1 MPTLHDEMV
10 PTDINTPTPPDEPRA
25 APLVVP
31 KPQQSISV
39 ASVVQA
45 DPSPTLPTAPPV
57 QEAPIPKAA
66 GGNLT
71 LQGTEGRPVQAV
83 PMQQSQ
89 SAPQVLSPI
98 STLKTG

>member
-25 APLVVP
+25 APLAVP

-39 ASVVQA
+39 ATTVQA
-45 DPSPTLPTAPPV
+45 DPQPNIPTAPPV
-57 QEAPIPKAA
+57 QDAPPPRAA
-66 GGNLT
+66 GGNLIM
-71 LQGTEGRPVQAV
+71 QGTEARPVPAV

-89 SAPQVLSPI
+89 SAPQILTPI
-98 STLKTG
+98 STLKTS